1 MNNLKKSDNLARY
14 EKFLLKIIRQAGNA
28 IIKDYQKL
36 DYSQVKLKTPRD
48 LVTAADLRSEKII
61 MNAIRKSFPEHQ
73 ILSEESGQTNKKND
87 YLWIVD
93 PLDGTTNFFMH
104 NPLWSVSI
112 ALAYKGKIVLGA
124 IYAPLQKE
132 LFHAVLGQGAYL
144 NNKKIRVNDS
154 PIKTLNAFC
163 NGREIKNIKRVIKY
177 FSYQKQHSLDCRQ
190 LGSAAI
196 EMAYVAAGRLSSLM
210 IPGTWDWDIAAGTL
224 LVREAGGKVTDFK
237 GQDWKIG
244 EKDIL
249 AASGKIQAQVLN
261 IIKKNKI

>member
-1 MNNLKKSDNLARY
+1 MNKLAKSNSLAKY
-14 EKFLLKIIRQAGNA
+14 EKFLLRIAKRAGDA
-28 IIKDYQKL
+28 IVKDYQKL
-36 DYSQVKLKTPRD
+36 DYSQVRLKTPRD
-48 LVTAADLRSEKII
+48 LVTAADLRSERII
-61 MNAIRKSFPEHQ
+61 IGAIKKNFPDHQ
-73 ILSEESGQTNKKND
+73 ILSEESGRTDKKGD

-132 LFHAVLGQGAYL
+132 LFHAILGQGAYL
-144 NNKKIRVNDS
+144 NNKKIRVNNS

-163 NGREIKNIKRVIKY
+163 HGRETGNIKRMIKY

-190 LGSAAI
+190 IGSAAI

-210 IPGTWDWDIAAGTL
+210 IPGTWDWDVAAGAL

-237 GQDWKIG
+237 GRDWQIG

-249 AASGKIQAQVLN
+249 AAAPKIQTQVLK
-261 IIKKNKI
+261 IIKQNKI